1 MIKITIENDI
11 YPQKLKEITNP
22 PKQLYLEG
30 NVKLL
35 NENSIAIIGSRNCSE
50 NGKQLTRKFAYEL
63 SKQGLIIISGMAKGI
78 DTIAHEETIN
88 AKCKTIAVLGSGFH
102 NIFPKENSALYKK
115 ILEKDGLIISEYA
128 PEIQAQS
135 KQFLERNRII
145 SGLSIGVLVIEAG
158 YRSGTSVTA
167 KIAKKQ
173 NRKVFVLPHEINDK
187 YGIGTNKLIQKGAI
201 LVTSTKDIVENF
213 KFLKYKE
220 ILNHNKIEKND
231 ISANNKLKNKLENN
245 SNIKSNIKT
254 DIKSNIQSSVTT
266 NIKFNNKEEKEIYNL
281 VKNNINNINE
291 IFKVSKIPINK
302 INETLLILELENHI
316 EKSKGGYICT

>member
-1 MIKITIENDI
+1 MIKITIENSI

-30 NVKLL
+30 NVQLL

-88 AKCKTIAVLGSGFH
+88 AKGKTIAVLGSGFN
-102 NIFPKENSALYKK
+102 NIFPKENSKLYKK
-115 ILEKDGLIISEYA
+115 ILENEGLIISEYA
-128 PEIQAQS
+128 PEVQVQS
-135 KQFLERNRII
+135 KQFLERNRIV
-145 SGLSIGVLVIEAG
+145 SGLSIGILVIEAG

-173 NRKVFVLPHEINDK
+173 SRKVFVLPHEINDK
-187 YGIGTNKLIQKGAI
+187 YGVGTNKLIQKGAM
-201 LVTSTKDIVENF
+201 LVTSTKDIIENF

-220 ILNHNKIEKND
+220 ILNHNRIEKNNMN
-231 ISANNKLKNKLENN
+231 SNNKLKNNL
-245 SNIKSNIKT
+245 NIKS
-254 DIKSNIQSSVTT
+254 DIKSNIQSSVKT

-291 IFKVSKIPINK
+291 IFKSSKIPVNK
-302 INETLLILELENHI
+302 INETLLILELENYI

>member
-1 MIKITIENDI
+1 MIKITIENDM

-30 NVKLL
+30 NVQLL

-88 AKCKTIAVLGSGFH
+88 AKGKTIAVLGSGFN
-102 NIFPKENSALYKK
+102 NIFPKENSKLYKK
-115 ILEKDGLIISEYA
+115 ILENEGLIISEYA
-128 PEIQAQS
+128 PEVQVQS
-135 KQFLERNRII
+135 KQFLERNRIV

-173 NRKVFVLPHEINDK
+173 SRKVFVLPHEINDK
-187 YGIGTNKLIQKGAI
+187 YGVGTNKLIQKGAM
-201 LVTSTKDIVENF
+201 LVTSTKDIIENF

-220 ILNHNKIEKND
+220 ILNHNRIEKNNMN
-231 ISANNKLKNKLENN
+231 SNNKLKNNL
-245 SNIKSNIKT
+245 NIKS
-254 DIKSNIQSSVTT
+254 DIKSNIQSSVKT

-291 IFKVSKIPINK
+291 IFKSSKIPVNK
-302 INETLLILELENHI
+302 INETLLILELENYI

>member
-1 MIKITIENDI
+1 MIKITIENNI

-30 NVKLL
+30 NVQLL

-88 AKCKTIAVLGSGFH
+88 AKGKTIAVLGSGFN
-102 NIFPKENSALYKK
+102 NIFPKENSKLYKK
-115 ILEKDGLIISEYA
+115 ILENEGLIISEYA
-128 PEIQAQS
+128 PEVQVQS
-135 KQFLERNRII
+135 KQFLERNRIV

-173 NRKVFVLPHEINDK
+173 SRKVFVLPHEINDK
-187 YGIGTNKLIQKGAI
+187 YGVGTNKLIQKGAM
-201 LVTSTKDIVENF
+201 LVTSTKDIIENF

-220 ILNHNKIEKND
+220 ILNHNRIEKNNMN
-231 ISANNKLKNKLENN
+231 SNNKLKNNL
-245 SNIKSNIKT
+245 NIKS
-254 DIKSNIQSSVTT
+254 DIKSNIQSSVKT

-291 IFKVSKIPINK
+291 IFKASKIPVNK
-302 INETLLILELENHI
+302 INETLLILELENYI

>member
-1 MIKITIENDI
+1 
-11 YPQKLKEITNP
+11 
-22 PKQLYLEG
+22 
-30 NVKLL
+30 
-35 NENSIAIIGSRNCSE
+35 
-50 NGKQLTRKFAYEL
+50 
-63 SKQGLIIISGMAKGI
+63 MAKGI

-220 ILNHNKIEKND
+220 ILNHNI
-231 ISANNKLKNKLENN
+231 
-245 SNIKSNIKT
+245 
-254 DIKSNIQSSVTT
+254 
-266 NIKFNNKEEKEIYNL
+266 
-281 VKNNINNINE
+281 
-291 IFKVSKIPINK
+291 
-302 INETLLILELENHI
+302 
-316 EKSKGGYICT
+316 

>member
-1 MIKITIENDI
+1 MIKITIENNI

-30 NVKLL
+30 NVQLL

-88 AKCKTIAVLGSGFH
+88 AKGKTIAVLGSGFN
-102 NIFPKENSALYKK
+102 NIFPKENSKLYKK
-115 ILEKDGLIISEYA
+115 ILENEGLIISEYA
-128 PEIQAQS
+128 PEVQVQS
-135 KQFLERNRII
+135 KQFLERNRIV

-167 KIAKKQ
+167 RIAKKQ
-173 NRKVFVLPHEINDK
+173 NRKIFVLPHEINDK
-187 YGIGTNKLIQKGAI
+187 YGVGTNKLIQKGAM
-201 LVTSTKDIVENF
+201 LVTSTKDIIENF

-220 ILNHNKIEKND
+220 ILNHNRIEKNNMN
-231 ISANNKLKNKLENN
+231 SNNKLKNNL
-245 SNIKSNIKT
+245 NIKSYIKLSV
-254 DIKSNIQSSVTT
+254 KS

-281 VKNNINNINE
+281 IKNNISNINE
-291 IFKVSKIPINK
+291 IFKVSKIPISK
-302 INETLLILELENHI
+302 INETLLILELEKYI

>member
-1 MIKITIENDI
+1 MIKITIENNV

-30 NVKLL
+30 NVQLL

-88 AKCKTIAVLGSGFH
+88 AKGKTIAVLGSGFN
-102 NIFPKENSALYKK
+102 NIFPKENSKLYKK
-115 ILEKDGLIISEYA
+115 ILENEGLIISEYA
-128 PEIQAQS
+128 PEVQVQS
-135 KQFLERNRII
+135 KQFLERNRIV
-145 SGLSIGVLVIEAG
+145 SGLSIGILVIEAG

-173 NRKVFVLPHEINDK
+173 SRKVFVLPHEINDK
-187 YGIGTNKLIQKGAI
+187 YGVGTNKLIQKGAM
-201 LVTSTKDIVENF
+201 LVTSTKDIIENF
-213 KFLKYKE
+213 KFLKYKK
-220 ILNHNKIEKND
+220 ILNHNKIEKNNMN
-231 ISANNKLKNKLENN
+231 SNNKLKNNL
-245 SNIKSNIKT
+245 NIKS
-254 DIKSNIQSSVTT
+254 DIKSNIQSSVKT

-291 IFKVSKIPINK
+291 IFKSSKIPVNK
-302 INETLLILELENHI
+302 INETLLILELENYI

>member
-1 MIKITIENDI
+1 MIKITIENNV

-30 NVKLL
+30 NVQLL

-78 DTIAHEETIN
+78 DTIAHEETID
-88 AKCKTIAVLGSGFH
+88 AKGKTIAVLGSGFN
-102 NIFPKENSALYKK
+102 NIFPKENSKLYKK
-115 ILEKDGLIISEYA
+115 ILENEGLIISEYA
-128 PEIQAQS
+128 PEVQVQS
-135 KQFLERNRII
+135 KQFLERNRIV

-167 KIAKKQ
+167 RIAKKQ
-173 NRKVFVLPHEINDK
+173 NRKIFVLPHEINDK
-187 YGIGTNKLIQKGAI
+187 YGVGTNKLIQKGAM
-201 LVTSTKDIVENF
+201 LVTSTKDIIENF

-220 ILNHNKIEKND
+220 ILNHNKIEKNNMN
-231 ISANNKLKNKLENN
+231 SNNKLKNNL
-245 SNIKSNIKT
+245 NIKS
-254 DIKSNIQSSVTT
+254 DIKSNIQSSVKT

-291 IFKVSKIPINK
+291 IFKASKIPVNK
-302 INETLLILELENHI
+302 INETLLILELENYI
-316 EKSKGGYICT
+316 EKSEGGYICT

>member
-1 MIKITIENDI
+1 MIKITIENNI

-30 NVKLL
+30 NVQLL
-35 NENSIAIIGSRNCSE
+35 NENSIAIIGSRNCSL

-88 AKCKTIAVLGSGFH
+88 AKGKTIAVLGSGFN
-102 NIFPKENSALYKK
+102 NIFPKENSKLYKK
-115 ILEKDGLIISEYA
+115 ILENEGLIISEYA
-128 PEIQAQS
+128 PEVQVQS
-135 KQFLERNRII
+135 KQFLERNRIV

-167 KIAKKQ
+167 RIAKKQ
-173 NRKVFVLPHEINDK
+173 NRKIFVLPHEINDK
-187 YGIGTNKLIQKGAI
+187 YGIGTNKLIQKGAM
-201 LVTSTKDIVENF
+201 LVTSTKDIIENF

-220 ILNHNKIEKND
+220 ILNHNKIEKNNMN
-231 ISANNKLKNKLENN
+231 SNNKLKNNL
-245 SNIKSNIKT
+245 NIKS
-254 DIKSNIQSSVTT
+254 DIKSNIQSSVKT

-291 IFKVSKIPINK
+291 IFKASKIPVNK
-302 INETLLILELENHI
+302 INETLLILELENYI

>member
-1 MIKITIENDI
+1 MIKITIENNI

-30 NVKLL
+30 NVQLL

-88 AKCKTIAVLGSGFH
+88 AKGKTIAVLGSGFN
-102 NIFPKENSALYKK
+102 NIFPKENSKLYKK
-115 ILEKDGLIISEYA
+115 ILENEGLIISEYA
-128 PEIQAQS
+128 PEVQVQS
-135 KQFLERNRII
+135 KQFLERNRIV
-145 SGLSIGVLVIEAG
+145 SGLSIGILVIEAG

-173 NRKVFVLPHEINDK
+173 SRKVFVLPHEINDK
-187 YGIGTNKLIQKGAI
+187 YGVGTNKLIQKGAM
-201 LVTSTKDIVENF
+201 LVTSTKDIIENF

-220 ILNHNKIEKND
+220 ILNHNRIEKNNMN
-231 ISANNKLKNKLENN
+231 SNNKLKNNL
-245 SNIKSNIKT
+245 NIKS
-254 DIKSNIQSSVTT
+254 DIKSNIQSSVKT

-291 IFKVSKIPINK
+291 IFKSSKIPVNK
-302 INETLLILELENHI
+302 INETLLILELENYI

>member
-1 MIKITIENDI
+1 MIKITIENNI

-30 NVKLL
+30 NVQLL

-88 AKCKTIAVLGSGFH
+88 AKGKTIAVLGSGFN
-102 NIFPKENSALYKK
+102 NIFPKENSKLYKK
-115 ILEKDGLIISEYA
+115 ILENEGLIISEYA
-128 PEIQAQS
+128 PEVQVQS
-135 KQFLERNRII
+135 KQFLERNRIV
-145 SGLSIGVLVIEAG
+145 SGLSIGILVIEAG

-173 NRKVFVLPHEINDK
+173 SRKVFVLPHEINDK
-187 YGIGTNKLIQKGAI
+187 YGVGTNKLIQKGAM
-201 LVTSTKDIVENF
+201 LVTSTKDIIENF

-220 ILNHNKIEKND
+220 ILNHNRIEKNNMN
-231 ISANNKLKNKLENN
+231 SNNKLKNNL
-245 SNIKSNIKT
+245 NIKY
-254 DIKSNIQSSVTT
+254 DIKSNIQSSVKT
-266 NIKFNNKEEKEIYNL
+266 NIKFNNKEVKEIYNL

-291 IFKVSKIPINK
+291 IFKSSKIPVNK
-302 INETLLILELENHI
+302 INETLLILELENYI

>member
-1 MIKITIENDI
+1 MIKITIENNI

-30 NVKLL
+30 NVQLL

-88 AKCKTIAVLGSGFH
+88 AKGKTIAVLGSGFN
-102 NIFPKENSALYKK
+102 NIFPKENSKLYKK
-115 ILEKDGLIISEYA
+115 ILENEGLIISEYA
-128 PEIQAQS
+128 PEVQVQS
-135 KQFLERNRII
+135 KQFLERNRIV

-173 NRKVFVLPHEINDK
+173 SRKVFVLPHEINDK
-187 YGIGTNKLIQKGAI
+187 YGVGTNKLIQKGAM
-201 LVTSTKDIVENF
+201 LVTSTKDIIENF

-220 ILNHNKIEKND
+220 ILNHNRIEKNNMN
-231 ISANNKLKNKLENN
+231 SNNKLKNNL
-245 SNIKSNIKT
+245 NIKS
-254 DIKSNIQSSVTT
+254 DIKSNIQSSVKT

-291 IFKVSKIPINK
+291 IFKSSKIPVNK
-302 INETLLILELENHI
+302 INETLLILELENYI

>member
-1 MIKITIENDI
+1 MIKITIENNI

-30 NVKLL
+30 NVQLL
-35 NENSIAIIGSRNCSE
+35 NENSIAIIGSRNCSQ

-88 AKCKTIAVLGSGFH
+88 AKGKTIAVLGSGFN
-102 NIFPKENSALYKK
+102 NIFPKENSKLYKK
-115 ILEKDGLIISEYA
+115 ILENEGLIISEYA
-128 PEIQAQS
+128 PEVQVQS
-135 KQFLERNRII
+135 KQFLERNRIV

-167 KIAKKQ
+167 RIAKKQ
-173 NRKVFVLPHEINDK
+173 NRKIFVLPHEINDK
-187 YGIGTNKLIQKGAI
+187 YGVGTNKLIQKGAM
-201 LVTSTKDIVENF
+201 LVTSTKDIIENF

-220 ILNHNKIEKND
+220 ILNHNKIEKNNMN
-231 ISANNKLKNKLENN
+231 SNNKLKNNL
-245 SNIKSNIKT
+245 NIKS
-254 DIKSNIQSSVTT
+254 DIKFNIQSSVKT

-291 IFKVSKIPINK
+291 IFKASKIPVNK
-302 INETLLILELENHI
+302 INETLLILELENYI

>member
-1 MIKITIENDI
+1 MIKITIENNI

-30 NVKLL
+30 NVQLL

-88 AKCKTIAVLGSGFH
+88 AKGKTIAVLGSGFN
-102 NIFPKENSALYKK
+102 NIFPKENSKLYKK
-115 ILEKDGLIISEYA
+115 ILENEGLIISEYA
-128 PEIQAQS
+128 PEVQVQS
-135 KQFLERNRII
+135 KQFLERNRIV
-145 SGLSIGVLVIEAG
+145 SGLSIGILVIEAG

-173 NRKVFVLPHEINDK
+173 SRKVFVLPHEINDK
-187 YGIGTNKLIQKGAI
+187 YGVGTNKLIQKGAM
-201 LVTSTKDIVENF
+201 LVTSTKDIIENF

-220 ILNHNKIEKND
+220 ILNHNKIEKNNMN
-231 ISANNKLKNKLENN
+231 SNNKLKNNL
-245 SNIKSNIKT
+245 NIKS
-254 DIKSNIQSSVTT
+254 DIKSNIQSSVKT

-291 IFKVSKIPINK
+291 IFKSSKIPVNK
-302 INETLLILELENHI
+302 INETLLILELENYI

>member
-1 MIKITIENDI
+1 MIKITIENNI

-30 NVKLL
+30 NVQLL
-35 NENSIAIIGSRNCSE
+35 NENSIAIIGSRNCSQ

-88 AKCKTIAVLGSGFH
+88 AKGKTIAVLGSGFN
-102 NIFPKENSALYKK
+102 NIFPKENSKLYKK
-115 ILEKDGLIISEYA
+115 ILENEGLIISEYA
-128 PEIQAQS
+128 PEVQVQS
-135 KQFLERNRII
+135 KQFLERNRIV
-145 SGLSIGVLVIEAG
+145 SGLSIGILVIEAG

-173 NRKVFVLPHEINDK
+173 SRKVFVLPHEINDK
-187 YGIGTNKLIQKGAI
+187 YGVGTNKLIQKGAM
-201 LVTSTKDIVENF
+201 LVTSTKDIIENF

-220 ILNHNKIEKND
+220 ILNHNRIEKNNMN
-231 ISANNKLKNKLENN
+231 SNNKLKNNL
-245 SNIKSNIKT
+245 NIKS
-254 DIKSNIQSSVTT
+254 DIKSNIQSSVKT

-291 IFKVSKIPINK
+291 IFKSSKIPVNK
-302 INETLLILELENHI
+302 INETLLILELENYI